1 MSIRLNSLNVTVLLS
16 DLDERKEIYIWAM
29 AEKVKLNIMENR
41 SMKSFSK
48 VKIIKVQRTLENTVM
63 LI

>member
-16 DLDERKEIYIWAM
+16 NLDEREEIYIWAM